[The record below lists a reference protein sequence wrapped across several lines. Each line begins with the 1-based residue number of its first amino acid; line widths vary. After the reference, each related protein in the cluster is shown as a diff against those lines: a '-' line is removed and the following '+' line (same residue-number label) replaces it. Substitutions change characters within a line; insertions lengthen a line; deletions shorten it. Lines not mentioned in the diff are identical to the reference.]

1 MYDFYITKNGSIER
15 EGNTLYFKGE
25 NSKQSIPVLNI
36 SQIIVTAKVSF
47 SSWALDYL
55 AKLNIC
61 IHFIRES
68 GGYMSSLIPSGKN
81 EIGNFTIKQASC
93 YMNSS
98 NRLGIAS
105 EMVRGIKSGILRNLR
120 YYNDDGILN
129 GNIEKIKSY
138 KVGEE
143 SINSILGVEGNIWS
157 EYYSTF
163 PKIYKRQESFKREFH
178 PPKDPLNAMIS
189 FGNALLYSS
198 VLTKIMTTGLNP
210 SISFLHEPSDRSFS
224 LALDIADVFKPM
236 IVERV
241 IGKLVNNSMLDNS
254 YFKEENGGVYLN
266 EKGRKIFIQEYD
278 LKLNTSLKIGK
289 NYTNYDNMIRAECMK
304 LIRHINGEEKY
315 KSIRSWD

>member
-1 MYDFYITKNGSIER
+1 MYDFYISKNGSIER
-15 EGNTLYFKGE
+15 EGNTLYFKGDGF
-25 NSKQSIPVLNI
+25 KQSIPVLNI

-68 GGYMSSLIPSGKN
+68 GGYMSSLIPAGRN
-81 EIGNFTIKQASC
+81 EIGNFTVKQAAC

-98 NRLGIAS
+98 ERLRIAS
-105 EMVRGIKSGILRNLR
+105 EMVMGIKSGILRNLR
-120 YYNDDGILN
+120 YYNKDGLLEKT
-129 GNIEKIKSY
+129 IER
-138 KVGEE
+138 
-143 SINSILGVEGNIWS
+143 INSLRVREDTISSILGVEGNIWS
-157 EYYSTF
+157 EYYSAF
-163 PKIYKRQESFKREFH
+163 PKIFKNQESFKREFH

-189 FGNALLYSS
+189 FGNALLYST

-236 IVERV
+236 IVERI
-241 IGKLVNNSMLDNS
+241 IGKIVNNNMIDNS
-254 YFKEENGGVYLN
+254 DFKEENGGVYLN
-266 EKGRKIFIQEYD
+266 EHGRKIFLSEYD
-278 LKLNTSLKIGK
+278 SKLNTSIKIGK
-289 NYTNYDNMIRAECMK
+289 IYTNYDN
-304 LIRHINGEEKY
+304 LIRNECVKIMKHINGEEKY